1 MRALALVSA
10 LLLASAALADPPTDG
25 GVPADAAPPPADTA
39 PPPADAAP
47 PPADAAPAAASLPPV
62 GAPPKVAPDPYALLG
77 AAPPPQPDAPPHAR
91 PTPLLRSALFWTSV
105 IFGAGAVAAIAVG
118 VGLAAT
124 FHPRYALI
132 SF

>member
-10 LLLASAALADPPTDG
+10 LLVATAALADAPVDG
-25 GVPADAAPPPADTA
+25 GVPADAAPPPAD
-39 PPPADAAP
+39 AAP
-47 PPADAAPAAASLPPV
+47 PPGDAAPTPATLPPV
-62 GAPPKVAPDPYALLG
+62 AAPPKVAPDPYALLG
-77 AAPPPQPDAPPHAR
+77 AAPPPQPDTPPHAR

-118 VGLAAT
+118 IGLAAT